1 MTETAYPLQWP
12 TGRPRTQRPK
22 RSRFDT
28 SSHIARLS
36 LFNELGRMGAK
47 NIVLSTNVELRL
59 DGMPYASRKP
69 PEDVGV
75 AVYFDR
81 NGEKLVFSCDRWDL
95 VKDNIHAIRKTI
107 DAIRGIERWGTGDAM
122 EAAFTGFKALPPP
135 SERPW
140 REVFELNHAVTDM
153 EAIRARYKNL
163 ASVRH
168 PDKEGGSNE
177 LMAEL
182 NVALESAKRELTG

>member
-1 MTETAYPLQWP
+1 MTETAFPLQWP
-12 TGRPRTQRPK
+12 TGRPRTQRPE

-28 SSHIARLS
+28 TGFTARIA

-47 NIVLSTNVELRL
+47 NIVLSTNVELRR

-81 NGEKLVFSCDRWDL
+81 KDEKLVFSCDRWDR
-95 VKDNIHAIRKTI
+95 VKDNIQAIRKTI

-135 SERPW
+135 SVRYW
-140 REVFELNHAVTDM
+140 RDVLEMDEWMQTYETAKIQHRL
-153 EAIRARYKNL
+153 L
-163 ASVRH
+163 AKECH
-168 PDKEGGSNE
+168 PDKGGSNE

-182 NVALESAKRELTG
+182 NVALETAKKQLNA